1 MGKAMN
7 EIKKWFISVRPF
19 SFPAST
25 MPVIFG
31 AVLAVTWGGYPFRWG
46 LFMLSLSAMVILHS
60 AANILNDVF
69 DYKRGIDKVPNP
81 VSGGI
86 VRGIISPT
94 EAKRASILLFLLGAA
109 IGIILVI
116 LSGIWLLAIGLLG
129 LFVGV
134 FYTSDHKLALKYN
147 GLGDLAVF
155 LNFGILGALGSW
167 YVQTGV
173 LSFLPVVW
181 SIPMA
186 TLVIAILH
194 ANNWRDI
201 TSDRKGRVTTIA
213 NLLGDKGSQV
223 YYGFLIFG
231 PFFMILLFIFVPY
244 IFFRQL
250 PSMPFTFLITLL
262 AIPLAVKL
270 WKLAVLRQ
278 TPRKPMDF
286 ITLDGATAK
295 LNLQF
300 GLLCSL
306 SLLVNLLI
314 SSLLH

>member
-1 MGKAMN
+1 MN
-7 EIKKWFISVRPF
+7 EIKKWMISVRPF

-46 LFMLSLSAMVILHS
+46 MFLLSLAAMLMLHS
-60 AANILNDVF
+60 ASNLLNDVF
-69 DYKRGIDKVPNP
+69 DYKRGIDRVASP
-81 VSGGI
+81 VSGGV
-86 VRGIISPT
+86 VRGIISP
-94 EAKRASILLFLLGAA
+94 EQAKRASILLFILGGA
-109 IGIILVI
+109 IGILLTV

-129 LFVGV
+129 LFVGI

-167 YVQTGV
+167 YVQTGQ
-173 LSFLPVVW
+173 LSFLPMVW

-201 TSDRKGRVTTIA
+201 KSDREGRVTTVA
-213 NLLGDKGSQV
+213 NLLGDRGSQV

-231 PFFMILLFIFVPY
+231 PFLMILLFIFVPY
-244 IFFRQL
+244 LFFRQL
-250 PSMPFTFLITLL
+250 PSMPFTFLLTLL

-270 WKLAVLRQ
+270 WKLAVLREK
-278 TPRKPMDF
+278 PARPMDF

-300 GLLCSL
+300 GLLCTL
-306 SLLVNLLI
+306 SLLANLVI
-314 SSLLH
+314 TAIIH